1 MDNTT
6 SSEMIIANLNRNV
19 DTLINKILW
28 VKNDL
33 VGLPVSITAPVIES
47 HTTDRGSRTK
57 LRNGCHQKSAAN
69 TQTESVITGTER
81 LEALEK
87 ELQQITKELAD
98 TIAGIKL
105 QQHLDSEANK
115 AAEKEL
121 AKSQPMKMKDMGS
134 RIVKI
139 RMLGGT
145 IIAIL
150 VTYYHRKAT
159 IKKHQSRRGFYPGLL
174 LVGITNRYSP
184 GLESLSSL
192 LATATCSF
200 AEASQLIQEALGFKI
215 DVKTIRLIAKRFA
228 ERARSSVELDKIERP
243 NDFAGRIVAASTDGG
258 RIRIRKNKRGKKT
271 KKGRTRYK
279 TDWREPKLIII
290 YVVDQDGQKDRK
302 ILPVMD
308 ATLNGPDE
316 TFALLIYYLKKLNVN
331 SADLLLFVSDG
342 AKWIWE
348 RAKNLA
354 KNVGI
359 CATRCLFA
367 LDYYHA
373 AEHLSALATAKQLDK
388 KQRDKWIKQQKER
401 LLNGNLEKF
410 MDEITII
417 CKGSK
422 NVLVKREYA
431 YFKKHLP
438 HMKYAELRSKGLP
451 IGSGAVES
459 GIRRVV
465 NLRLKGPGIFWHED
479 SADAMLMLRSY
490 YKAGR
495 WNMLKNMSH
504 AGLLAA

>member
-6 SSEMIIANLNRNV
+6 NSEKIIAKLNQNV
-19 DTLINKILW
+19 DTIINKILQI
-28 VKNDL
+28 KNEL
-33 VGLPVSITAPVIES
+33 VGLPPSISTETPERHKLDLISKTKCLNIRAS
-47 HTTDRGSRTK
+47 HLVAKTKTKGS
-57 LRNGCHQKSAAN
+57 L
-69 TQTESVITGTER
+69 TGAEQLER
-81 LEALEK
+81 LEK
-87 ELQQITKELAD
+87 TLQQMTKELAD
-98 TIAGIKL
+98 TVSGIKL
-105 QQHLDSEANK
+105 QQHLDSEGNK
-115 AAEKEL
+115 EAEKEL
-121 AKSQPMKMKDMGS
+121 VKSQPTRMKNMGS
-134 RIVKI
+134 RVVNI
-139 RMLGGT
+139 RMMGGT
-145 IIAIL
+145 IIAVL

-159 IKKHQSRRGFYPGLL
+159 LKKYKGMRGFYPGLI
-174 LVGITNRYSP
+174 LVGISNRYSP

-200 AEASQLIQEALGFKI
+200 SEASQLIQETLGFKI
-215 DVKTIRLIAKRFA
+215 DVKTIRTMAKRFA
-228 ERARSSVELDKIERP
+228 ERARNSVDLDKIKRP
-243 NDFAGRIVAASTDGG
+243 NDFIGRIVAASTDGG

-271 KKGRTRYK
+271 QKGRTRYK

-290 YVVDQDGQKDRK
+290 YVVGQDGQKDRN

-316 TFALLIYYLKKLNVN
+316 TFALLVYYLKKLNVN

-342 AKWIWE
+342 AKWIWD

-354 KNVGI
+354 ESVGI

-373 AEHLSALATAKQLDK
+373 AEHLSDLASAKKLDK
-388 KQRDKWIKQQKER
+388 KQKDKWIKQQKER
-401 LLNGNLEKF
+401 LLNGDLERF
-410 MDEITII
+410 MDEITLI

-422 NVLVKREYA
+422 NKLVKREYA

-438 HMKYAELRSKGLP
+438 HMQYAKLRAKGLP

-495 WNMLKNMSH
+495 WNMLKNMSY